1 MEFYHRKFNGREINL
16 FPLGDWHYGS
26 RQCNE
31 KFIAQVIAKIK
42 ADPIG
47 YWVGM
52 GDFLENALIGSKSDV
67 YTQILPPKEQMEH
80 IADLLAPIKEKGLFM
95 IGGNHEAR
103 TMRLAGI
110 QPEMYIATRLDLP
123 YMGFSCLASF
133 ELDKVRNKYSF
144 VCYFHHNTG
153 GGYSIGGKVN
163 AAEKL
168 RLITPTADATF
179 SAHLH
184 TTGRIPVKWYEAGRY
199 GIMERLGYD
208 YMIGSALTWNGS
220 YAEEKAKRS
229 AAEEHICVRF
239 QVSNSHPASGDGRK
253 QIYSVITPEED
264 DHRSKK

>member
-1 MEFYHRKFNGREINL
+1 MEFFHHKFTGREINL
-16 FPLGDWHYGS
+16 YPLGDWHYGS
-26 RQCNE
+26 RQSNE
-31 KFIAQVIAKIK
+31 RFINQVIKKIK

-67 YTQILPPKEQMEH
+67 YTQVLPPKEQMEH
-80 IADLLAPIKEKGLFM
+80 IADLLTPIKDKGLFM

-110 QPEMYIATRLDLP
+110 QPEMYISTRLDLP
-123 YMGFSCLASF
+123 YMGFSCLAALELARVRGKHSF
-133 ELDKVRNKYSF
+133 I
-144 VCYFHHNTG
+144 CYFHHNTG

-168 RLITPTADATF
+168 RFITPTADATF

-184 TTGRIPVKWYEAGRY
+184 TTGRIPVKWYEAGKSK
-199 GIMERLGYD
+199 IIERLGYD

-229 AAEEHICVRF
+229 AAEEHICVTFKVVQTNARKCD
-239 QVSNSHPASGDGRK
+239 DGRR
-253 QIYSVITPEED
+253 QYYRVIVPEGT
-264 DHRSKK
+264 